1 MEVLKLK
8 NAITKIQSQCI
19 GSTEGQRWQKKMPV
33 DRIWAFQV
41 MLVIKNLPASS
52 GDTWDKGSIPGSGR
66 YPGGE
71 HGNPRTIK
79 TPQLKNTEKLDIQA
93 IK

>member
-8 NAITKIQSQCI
+8 NAIIKIQSQCI
-19 GSTEGQRWQKKMPV
+19 GSTEGQRWQRKMLV

-41 MLVIKNLPASS
+41 MLVIKNLPASA

-66 YPGGE
+66 
-71 HGNPRTIK
+71 
-79 TPQLKNTEKLDIQA
+79 
-93 IK
+93 